1 MIPYELVFEVI
12 VFPGLVFL
20 GLAVW
25 LTQWFHRKVYAHM
38 QSRIGPLHT
47 GPFGLLQPIAD
58 YTKLFFKEDLSI
70 EGASPRLATVL
81 LATSIG
87 SLVALTLML
96 PIALLYPIASSYD
109 VMLAMYLLVW
119 PTIAIALVGVL
130 TPNPFSC
137 VGSSRIFSMT
147 LAYEVTFVASV
158 LTPVLLSSF
167 LYGADYSLYYSCL
180 YSWRLWLNPYTIIPM
195 VLSLI
200 AALLS
205 LQCKLLTKPF
215 DIPEAETEIV
225 AGPFTEY
232 SGFKLALILGLHDTE
247 LVVGSLL
254 ITMLFFGGFTPFLW
268 LPWYVALVITVLE
281 YLAVVT
287 VVTWIKA
294 MTARLRIDQA
304 LKIFWKYVLPMAVV
318 ALIVSVIIPH
328 LL

>member
-1 MIPYELVFEVI
+1 
-12 VFPGLVFL
+12 
-20 GLAVW
+20 
-25 LTQWFHRKVYAHM
+25 
-38 QSRIGPLHT
+38 
-47 GPFGLLQPIAD
+47 
-58 YTKLFFKEDLSI
+58 
-70 EGASPRLATVL
+70 
-81 LATSIG
+81 
-87 SLVALTLML
+87 
-96 PIALLYPIASSYD
+96 
-109 VMLAMYLLVW
+109 
-119 PTIAIALVGVL
+119 
-130 TPNPFSC
+130 
-137 VGSSRIFSMT
+137 
-147 LAYEVTFVASV
+147 
-158 LTPVLLSSF
+158 
-167 LYGADYSLYYSCL
+167 YSLYYSCL